1 MKRCISTTSFSVLVN
16 PTSFFQSPRGLRQ
29 GDLLSPYLFVVAM
42 EALSYDTLVFCEA
55 SEEQMTYLSLLLMWS
70 EVISRLKINLD
81 KSELILV
88 GEVNNIEELVP
99 KLGCKV
105 GELPSSYLGLPLGA
119 PSKSIAV
126 WDGEE
131 ERFQRKLTMWKR
143 QY

>member
-1 MKRCISTTSFSVLVN
+1 MNISH
-16 PTSFFQSPRGLRQ
+16 
-29 GDLLSPYLFVVAM
+29 LLFAD
-42 EALSYDTLVFCEA
+42 DTLVFCEA

-105 GELPSSYLGLPLGA
+105 GELPSSYLGLSLGA